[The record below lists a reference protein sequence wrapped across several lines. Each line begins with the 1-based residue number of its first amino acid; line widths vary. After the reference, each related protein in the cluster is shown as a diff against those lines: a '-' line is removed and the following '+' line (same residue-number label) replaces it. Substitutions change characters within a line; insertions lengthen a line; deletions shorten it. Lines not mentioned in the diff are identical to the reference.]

1 MSEIE
6 RDFKGI
12 WIPKEVWETKSLTW
26 IEKLFLTEIN
36 SLQKNGCCFASNDYF
51 SSFFD
56 LSKGRVSKIISSLY
70 RKGAIGVK
78 LVYKP
83 GTKQVE
89 NRIISVAT
97 PLWSKTTIPYGQKRP
112 YPMVENDQ
120 DNNIYI
126 NNIYKR
132 DINISL
138 SDNSKKT
145 KKTKNFDEKSDPY
158 LLAKFLENNIANNNP
173 KFPKSENQR
182 QRWAKDIDL
191 MIRIDKIKPDDVAKV
206 IVWCQKDKFWRSN
219 ILSGKKLRDKYQ
231 QLCMRM
237 IE

>member
-1 MSEIE
+1 MEIE
-6 RDFKGI
+6 RDFKGV
-12 WIPKEVWETKSLTW
+12 WIPKEVWENKNLTW

-36 SLQKNGCCFASNDYF
+36 SLQKNGCCFAGNDYF

-70 RKGAIGVK
+70 RKGVISVK

-89 NRIISVAT
+89 NRIISVAP

-120 DNNIYI
+120 DNNTSI
-126 NNIYKR
+126 NNINKR
-132 DINISL
+132 NINISL
-138 SDNSKKT
+138 SSNSKKD
-145 KKTKNFDEKSDPY
+145 KKFDEKSDPY

-173 KFPKSENQR
+173 KFPKNENQR
-182 QRWAKDIDL
+182 QRWAKDIDK
-191 MIRIDKIKPDDVAKV
+191 MIRIDKLEPNDIAKV
-206 IVWCQKDKFWRSN
+206 INWCQKDSFWRSN
-219 ILSGKKLRDKYQ
+219 ILSGKKLRDKFQ
-231 QLCMRM
+231 QLTMRM
-237 IE
+237 IG